1 MSLALQVSIDTIL
14 RDHGVKGVAIVLGV
28 GALIGIGKAV
38 RAAAQMVKSR
48 IEASDRALAD
58 VVHDARS
65 ERDAAKTAFMQAL
78 KDQTLS
84 FQHSSAERD
93 RVMREGFNEVLREIR
108 DTNHGTTTGR
118 GR

>member
-1 MSLALQVSIDTIL
+1 MLLQTSIDTIL
-14 RDHGVKGVAIVLGV
+14 REHGIKGVIIVLGV
-28 GALIGIGKAV
+28 GALIAIGKGV
-38 RAAAQMVKSR
+38 KAAAVMVKSR

-108 DTNHGTTTGR
+108 DTNHGTTGR
-118 GR
+118 RK